1 MNAAGLTASQR
12 AACNRT
18 LLGALLAT
26 VIMLFTG
33 FAAAYL
39 ERSTSGATWERM
51 EFPPLLLVNT
61 FVLLLSSVAL
71 EWARRGQERGQ
82 ERTLAP
88 ALALGALFVTLQC
101 VTWFMARDAGL
112 FVSTTAYAA
121 FFYLLTGL
129 HALHMVAGLIAL
141 AYASR
146 HRDVLRFATGFWH
159 FMGGIWLYVL
169 LVLTVF

>member
-1 MNAAGLTASQR
+1 MTASQR

-18 LLGALLAT
+18 LLGAVLAT

-39 ERSTSGATWERM
+39 ERSTSGATWERID
-51 EFPPLLLVNT
+51 FPSLLLLNT
-61 FVLLLSSVAL
+61 LVLVASSIAL
-71 EWARRGQERGQ
+71 EWARRRDGRSVGW
-82 ERTLAP
+82 
-88 ALALGALFVTLQC
+88 ALALGSLFVVLQC
-101 VTWFMARDAGL
+101 IAWFMLRDAGQ
-112 FVSTTAYAA
+112 FVSTSAYVS
-121 FFYLLTGL
+121 FIYLLTGL
-129 HALHMVAGLIAL
+129 HALHMLAGLVAI

-146 HRDVLRFATGFWH
+146 HRQVLRFATGFWH

>member
-1 MNAAGLTASQR
+1 MTTAEMSAQRR

-39 ERSTSGATWERM
+39 ERSTSGAAWDTIKL
-51 EFPPLLLVNT
+51 PPLLLVNT
-61 FVLLLSSVAL
+61 LVLLASSVAL
-71 EWARRGQERGQ
+71 EWARRGEGRSLGW
-82 ERTLAP
+82 
-88 ALALGALFVTLQC
+88 ALVLGTLFVVLQG
-101 VTWFMARDAGL
+101 VAWLLLRRDGL
-112 FVSTTAYAA
+112 EFSSTAYAS

-129 HALHMVAGLIAL
+129 HALHMLAGLAAL
-141 AYASR
+141 AYAAR
-146 HRDVLRFATGFWH
+146 HRAVLRFASTFWH
-159 FMGGIWLYVL
+159 FMGGVWLYVL